1 MKLKKLLEKMD
12 YELIQGSLETEVSDI
27 AYDSREIQSGML
39 FVAIAGT
46 VQDGHKYIPDVVDRG
61 ASVVV
66 AERDVAI
73 ADNEVTV
80 VRVSNGRAALSYLS
94 QAYFDYPA
102 SKMTT
107 IGITGTKS
115 KSTISYMVSDI
126 IE

>member
-1 MKLKKLLEKMD
+1 MRQERKRGRGVKLKKLLEKMD

-80 VRVSNGRAALSYLS
+80 DR
-94 QAYFDYPA
+94 
-102 SKMTT
+102 
-107 IGITGTKS
+107 KS
-115 KSTISYMVSDI
+115 VV
-126 IE
+126 